1 MVAFACR
8 PGGTSETGAGWAFAQ
23 AATGLGHDVT
33 LITQPRHRS
42 AIERR
47 HRDDPIL
54 RDRLSVQYVG
64 LPAGVM
70 DGWERRWHLRGLQL
84 YNLCWQWAVA
94 GVARRLHN
102 AAPFDLGHHVT
113 LSTDWIPTG
122 LVSVPGLPVV
132 WGPLGGGE
140 RVPGPC
146 RVYLGPKG
154 RRTERA
160 RDLLTRPLR
169 NMAERAGQRCALL
182 VAQNA
187 DEGERL
193 AELGTPVDVRPNVFL
208 GDECFTEPVRSGAS
222 EPRPR
227 RQAVFAGRLLA
238 WKGVHLAL
246 ATMTVADDWELV
258 IYGDGPE
265 RKRLADSVRC
275 LGLSDRVTLMGRRPR
290 SDVRQAM
297 VDADV
302 FFFPSM
308 REAAGWVVAEAL
320 AVGCPVVCL
329 NTGGP
334 PFLVGSS
341 GCIVDPG
348 PDLPER
354 LADALAV
361 AAALPREQVR
371 WDEQALPALVSDWYK
386 QAAARGAVTALS
398 KAP

>member
-23 AATGLGHDVT
+23 AATALGHDVT

-42 AIERR
+42 SIERR
-47 HRDDPIL
+47 HANDPVL

-70 DGWERRWHLRGLQL
+70 DGWERRGHLRGLQL
-84 YNLCWQWAVA
+84 YNLGWQWAVA
-94 GVARRLHN
+94 RVARRLHS
-102 AAPFDLGHHVT
+102 AAPFELGHHVT

-154 RRTERA
+154 RRTEQA
-160 RDLLTRPLR
+160 RELLTRPLR
-169 NMAERAGQRCALL
+169 SMAEGTGRRCALL

-187 DEGERL
+187 DEGARL
-193 AELGTPVDVRPNVFL
+193 AALGTPVDVRPNVFL
-208 GDECFTEPVRSGAS
+208 GEECFTQPVRSSSA
-222 EPRPR
+222 EPRLR
-227 RQAVFAGRLLA
+227 RRAVFAGRLLA

-246 ATMTVADDWELV
+246 ATMTVAHDWELV

-265 RKRLADSVRC
+265 RTRVADSVRW

-290 SDVRQAM
+290 SEVRQAM

-334 PFLVGSS
+334 PLLVGSS
-341 GCIVDPG
+341 GCVVDPG

-354 LADALAV
+354 LADALAA

-371 WDEQALPALVSDWYK
+371 WDEHALPALVSDWYTR
-386 QAAARGAVTALS
+386 AAARGAVTS
-398 KAP
+398 RSEAP